1 MLLNDLKFF
10 VPELVLIIGLML
22 VFVTDLLVSGKKR
35 CLLAG
40 LTMAVVAA
48 AGYALATVNC
58 GMGTLTNV
66 SLFSSMIVVDKFA
79 IYFKAIFLITAFFGA
94 IFSYLSQEVEDYS
107 GGEYFGILL
116 SMVLAMFVLVSSSNL
131 LMIFLGMEF
140 LSATSYILT
149 AFRRQNKASSEAAL
163 KYVIYGASASGIMLF
178 GLSYLYGLTGS
189 LDLNVIGS
197 EITNLLSSD
206 YSVATRA
213 IASIAFI
220 GVLAGFAYKIASVPF
235 HMWCPDVYQG
245 APTPITAILSV
256 GPKAAGF
263 AILIRF
269 LLTAFPADF
278 FSWEGISAIMFYLA
292 IYLLMNLG
300 AFIIVIAV
308 RDVTGSE
315 EIGAFAG
322 LIDRAP
328 FLAIMLTIFLFSL
341 VGLPPLGG
349 FIGKFYLFAAIMKK
363 ATFWYYILALIGVVN
378 SAISLYYYARIMRAM
393 FFEKSS
399 QAFSETTQSKALGF
413 TALVL
418 AIPVLL
424 LGIYWTLLQDIVL
437 KSTIL
442 LK

>member
-1 MLLNDLKFF
+1 
-10 VPELVLIIGLML
+10 
-22 VFVTDLLVSGKKR
+22 
-35 CLLAG
+35 
-40 LTMAVVAA
+40 
-48 AGYALATVNC
+48 
-58 GMGTLTNV
+58 
-66 SLFSSMIVVDKFA
+66 MIVVDKFA
-79 IYFKAIFLITAFFGA
+79 IYFKAIFLITAFLGA

-278 FSWEGISAIMFYLA
+278 FSWQIVIGVMAAATMTLGNLVAISQSNIKRLLAYSSIAHAGYMLMALAAFSSEGISAIMFYLA

-363 ATFWYYILALIGVVN
+363 APFWYYILALIGVVN